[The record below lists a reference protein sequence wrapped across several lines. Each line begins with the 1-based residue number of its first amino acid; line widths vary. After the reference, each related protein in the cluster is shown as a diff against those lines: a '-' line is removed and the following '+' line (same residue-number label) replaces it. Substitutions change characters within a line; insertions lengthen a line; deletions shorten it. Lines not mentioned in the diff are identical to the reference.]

1 MFILNCIR
9 RILTYF
15 AGFFCKRVTI
25 LSSGLDNSGKNT
37 LSHVVKNNQNK
48 FIARTHCP
56 DTAINELCIGNVVLT
71 TLDLG
76 CHIQAR
82 RLWKHYFAEVSG
94 IVFMVNA
101 SAPDRFLEAKAE
113 LDGLLS
119 IEYMKNIP
127 FLILGNYLDEQGAMS
142 EQEIRQGL
150 GLEDITGDGKGSAP
164 KRPVKLIMCSAGMP
178 KSYANGFLWLSQLVW
193 LSSCRKF

>member
-1 MFILNCIR
+1 MPIYSLHLISK
-9 RILTYF
+9 

-25 LSSGLDNSGKNT
+25 LSLGLDNSGKNT
-37 LSHVVKNNQNK
+37 LSHIVKNNQNE

-56 DTAINELCIGNVVLT
+56 AINELCIGNVVLT

-76 CHIQAR
+76 CHMQAR

-127 FLILGNYLDEQGAMS
+127 FLILGNELDGQGAMS

-150 GLEDITGDGKGSAP
+150 GLEDITGDGKGSVP
-164 KRPVKLIMCSAGMP
+164 KRPVKLIMCSASMP
-178 KSYANGFLWLSQLVW
+178 KNYANGLLWLSQLV
-193 LSSCRKF
+193 